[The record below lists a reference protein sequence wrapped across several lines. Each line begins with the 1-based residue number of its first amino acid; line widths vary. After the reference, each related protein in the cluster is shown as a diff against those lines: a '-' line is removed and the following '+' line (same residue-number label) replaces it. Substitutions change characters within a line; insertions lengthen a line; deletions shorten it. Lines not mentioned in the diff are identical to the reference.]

1 MRSGWSV
8 SRGSAAILREWRL
21 CAEREAGA
29 RGEGGCREVL
39 RSQLWPG
46 RGGDQGGIVRR
57 ERERGKGDGQAPF
70 CCCGG
75 ESSAQFAVR
84 CDSAGDE
91 QAVRAVVAGGGEGLA
106 LGVLHRNALEGREV
120 VE

>member
-29 RGEGGCREVL
+29 RGERGSGEVL
-39 RSQLWPG
+39 RSQHWPR
-46 RGGDQGGIVRR
+46 RGSDHGSVVRG
-57 ERERGKGDGQAPF
+57 EGERGKGDGQAPF

-106 LGVLHRNALEGREV
+106 L
-120 VE
+120 